1 MNNNEGFFST
11 ENEHGYSV
19 KFSPHDPTL
28 IAAVTGANFGMSGN
42 FFWLIFYSSPNLLL
56 HYQIF
61 YQIKSPKL

>member
-1 MNNNEGFFST
+1 MNNNEVIFST

-42 FFWLIFYSSPNLLL
+42 FFR
-56 HYQIF
+56 QT
-61 YQIKSPKL
+61 